1 MIDTERIEALARTL
15 DNSPV
20 EELVLVEEGTE
31 IRFRRSPFSI
41 GVPAGPLIAAG
52 ETEEEATEEGA
63 IMSRRVGVYHNP
75 QRPVHPG
82 DRIEAGEIVG
92 FIEAMRI
99 LNEVIAEFSGTVTQV
114 CVEEGSPVEYGQEL
128 MILKEVAHAADSE

>member
-31 IRFRRSPFSI
+31 IRFRRSPFGTGIPIS
-41 GVPAGPLIAAG
+41 PPPPLG
-52 ETEEEATEEGA
+52 EAEEEAADEGA
-63 IMSRRVGVYHNP
+63 ILSRRVGVYHNP

-99 LNEVIAEFSGTVTQV
+99 LNEVVAEFSGTVTQV

-128 MILKEVAHAADSE
+128 MILKEVVHASETE